1 MTQADQQPGRSPAM
15 TTLRAELDIP
25 SSVPPLRREEDTVRL
40 ACWMLRVIQPWPEP
54 VRETLGA
61 LLAAH
66 RDGVEDPGEWRKL
79 RRAAIGLSESDAPEI
94 EAFGRVAEAA
104 AWPLATSSAGLV
116 ELMQAICALRARRAS
131 IVQGWT
137 SADEAEAH
145 SILSQIAQGDGIT
158 APDRENIPQLF
169 MNTHPELERRFSINL
184 QVMNAA
190 FVGFRMEVMAWI
202 SGAAR

>member
-1 MTQADQQPGRSPAM
+1 MTEADQQPDRSPAM
-15 TTLRAELDIP
+15 ATLRAELAIP
-25 SSVPPLRREEDTVRL
+25 PDVPALQGEEDTVRL
-40 ACWMLRVIQPWPEP
+40 ACWMLRVTQPWPEA
-54 VRETLGA
+54 VRETTEA

-79 RRAAIGLSESDAPEI
+79 RRAAIGLSENDAPEVK
-94 EAFGRVAEAA
+94 AFGHVAEAA
-104 AWPLATSSAGLV
+104 AWPLASSSAGLV
-116 ELMQAICALRARRAS
+116 ELMQAICGLRARRAS
-131 IVQGWT
+131 MAQGWT

-145 SILSQIAQGDGIT
+145 SVLSQIAQGDGIT
-158 APDRENIPQLF
+158 APAREDIPQLF